1 MAKKVLITG
10 MSGLIGGLLKD
21 HLQQAGGYELA
32 ALNRRHVE
40 GVTNFQ
46 ADIADLEAIKP
57 AFEGQDVVVHLA
69 AYLEGQDWEG
79 QHAGNVL
86 GTYNVYEAARL
97 AGVKRVV
104 FASSGMAI
112 RGFQRVPPYSDIAA
126 GNYDRVPAD
135 FPMITH
141 EQVWPLAL
149 YGAAK
154 VWGEALG
161 RHFADDFGIS
171 IICVRIGR
179 VNRENRPQSV
189 IDNAIYLSHRDISQ
203 MLRRC
208 IDAPDSLKYD
218 IFFAVSNNRWNYRDL
233 SHPKEVIGY
242 EPQDSADNYPFQP

>member
-69 AYLEGQDWEG
+69 AYVEGQDWEG
-79 QHAGNVL
+79 QHAGNVV

-97 AGVKRVV
+97 AGVKRIV
-104 FASSGMAI
+104 FASSNQTCGS
-112 RGFQRVPPYSDIAA
+112 FEQVPPYADICA
-126 GNYDRVPAD
+126 GRYDRVPAD
-135 FPMITH
+135 FPLINH
-141 EQVWPLAL
+141 EQIRPASL

-161 RHFADDFGIS
+161 RHFADDYGIS

-203 MLRRC
+203 MLQRC
-208 IDAPDSLKYD
+208 IDAPDSVKYD

-242 EPQDSADNYPFQP
+242 EPQDSADDYPFQP

>member
-1 MAKKVLITG
+1 MAKRVLITG

-40 GVTNFQ
+40 GVANFQ
-46 ADIADLEAIKP
+46 ADIADLEATKP

-79 QHAGNVL
+79 QHAGNVV

-161 RHFADDFGIS
+161 RHFVD
-171 IICVRIGR
+171 
-179 VNRENRPQSV
+179 E
-189 IDNAIYLSHRDISQ
+189 
-203 MLRRC
+203 
-208 IDAPDSLKYD
+208 
-218 IFFAVSNNRWNYRDL
+218 
-233 SHPKEVIGY
+233 
-242 EPQDSADNYPFQP
+242 SA